1 MVFSQQFLQTICY
14 FKRVDSYIVGI
25 IVDFLITVVIITSPA
40 SLILQKRLR
49 RRDSI
54 TSDITSL
61 VIGNHTDVL
70 LVWHLTCMNSFYSHI
85 FCGSFRIL
93 VMEEMFDKG
102 CLATS
107 YDMWGFVDEW

>member
-61 VIGNHTDVL
+61 VIGNHTDCTVNMVFNMYAGLQKIQVWTIKDDRIFTITYEADEEDFQNDL
-70 LVWHLTCMNSFYSHI
+70 LVAERMI
-85 FCGSFRIL
+85 
-93 VMEEMFDKG
+93 
-102 CLATS
+102 
-107 YDMWGFVDEW
+107 

>member
-14 FKRVDSYIVGI
+14 FKRVDSYIVRI

-40 SLILQKRLR
+40 SLILQKRPR
-49 RRDSI
+49 RRDRF

-70 LVWHLTCMNSFYSHI
+70 LIWYLTCMTSFSSQKYQNFVISKI
-85 FCGSFRIL
+85 FKL
-93 VMEEMFDKG
+93 WMMP
-102 CLATS
+102 
-107 YDMWGFVDEW
+107 YDPDIQMAICYCAK